1 VIPWLA
7 PTSDLNLVRAFALA
21 YTGVFAI
28 QQIRFFRD
36 QRRFIATEPPRP
48 REVQLLGITVMQV
61 TPRGAMRAGTGLLAV
76 LLGALATNL
85 LGLDLA
91 CRCCYGAAF
100 LLLAMYHPH
109 IAELGYVIRKI
120 LFAPVVFVVL
130 AFSPGL
136 VADLASSQPAWPL
149 GLLQGYLALVYAS
162 TGLEKAVAALRPWW
176 RGDVLRAHLLSH
188 HLWGDMPLALFVANR
203 AWLCR
208 AMSFPTLVWEVTFP
222 LALFVHPIGT
232 MAYVLYG
239 IAFHVGTAV
248 LMRIHYHEYWF
259 MNYLVFLPQL
269 YLLVPA

>member
-1 VIPWLA
+1 MIPWLA
-7 PTSDLNLVRAFALA
+7 PTSDVNLVRVFALA
-21 YTGVFAI
+21 YTIVLAL
-28 QQIRFFRD
+28 QQVRFFRD
-36 QRRFIATEPPRP
+36 QRRWIATEPPRL
-48 REVQLLGITVMQV
+48 RAARVLGITVLQV
-61 TPRGAMRAGTGLLAV
+61 TPRLAMQAGIGLVAV
-76 LLGALATNL
+76 LVGAIATNL

-100 LLLAMYHPH
+100 LLLAIYHPH

-130 AFSPGL
+130 ACSPGL
-136 VADLASSQPAWPL
+136 TDPLDGAQPLWPL

-162 TGLEKAVAALRPWW
+162 TGLEKVIAALRPWL

-208 AMSFPTLVWEVTFP
+208 AMSVPTLLWEVTFP
-222 LALFVHPIGT
+222 LALFVHPLGT
-232 MAYVLYG
+232 IAYVVYG
-239 IAFHVGTAV
+239 MAFHVGTAV

-259 MNYLVFLPQL
+259 VNYLVFLPQL
-269 YLLVPA
+269 YLLVH

>member
-1 VIPWLA
+1 V
-7 PTSDLNLVRAFALA
+7 NLVRAFALA
-21 YTGVFAI
+21 YTSVFAI
-28 QQIRFFRD
+28 QQLRFFRD
-36 QRRFIATEPPRP
+36 QRRFIATEPPRVRP
-48 REVQLLGITVMQV
+48 VQLLGMTVMQV
-61 TPRGAMRAGTGLLAV
+61 TPRLAMRAGIGLVAV
-76 LLGALATNL
+76 LLGAIATNL
-85 LGLDLA
+85 LAFDLA
-91 CRCCYGAAF
+91 CRCCYGGAF
-100 LLLAMYHPH
+100 LLLAVYHPH

-120 LFAPVVFVVL
+120 LFAPVVFVVM
-130 AFSPGL
+130 ACSPGL
-136 VADLASSQPAWPL
+136 TEDLASAQPLWPL

-162 TGLEKAVAALRPWW
+162 TGLEKVIAALRPWL

-208 AMSFPTLVWEVTFP
+208 AMSIPTLAWEVTFP

-269 YLLVPA
+269 YLVVH